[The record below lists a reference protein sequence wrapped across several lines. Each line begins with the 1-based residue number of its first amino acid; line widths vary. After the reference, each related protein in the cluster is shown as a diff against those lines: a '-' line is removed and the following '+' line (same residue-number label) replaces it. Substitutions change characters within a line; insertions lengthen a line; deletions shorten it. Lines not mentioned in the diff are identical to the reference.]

1 MTAAAVHL
9 IALALYI
16 AASVFYGAHLSLKVP
31 GHLRSARLFFVLGFL
46 FHTAA
51 IGTLC
56 VQMQRSPFSSAFGT
70 LSIAAWTVALLY
82 LPTEFIWRLPALG
95 ALAVPLSSLL
105 LFSALLR
112 SHAAIATDP
121 VLQRSSTN
129 IHVFLILLSFA
140 LFSLAACCAVFYVW
154 QYRLL
159 KRHKP
164 SSLFRRLPPLETV
177 DSIAL
182 QLVAFA
188 LPLLT
193 VGMALGAVAA
203 AGGGLHGNWIVDP
216 HTIASVVAWL
226 VYGAYLLM
234 RTVGGWRGT
243 RPHYLLI
250 AGLVVTIAIFFIPS
264 TTHRFP

>member
-1 MTAAAVHL
+1 MTSAIVHL
-9 IALALYI
+9 MALMFYI
-16 AASVFYGAHLSLKVP
+16 VSSIFYGSHLSLRAP
-31 GHLRSARLFFVLGFL
+31 WPLRHARFFFVLGFL

-51 IGTLC
+51 IGALC
-56 VQMQRSPFSSAFGT
+56 MQVQRSPFSSAFGT
-70 LSIAAWTVALLY
+70 LSVAAWAIALFY
-82 LPTEFIWRLPALG
+82 LPAEFFWRLPSLG
-95 ALAVPLSSLL
+95 ALAVPLSSVI

-112 SHAAIATDP
+112 SHASIASDP
-121 VLQRSSTN
+121 TLQHSSTN
-129 IHVFLILLSFA
+129 IHVILILLSFA
-140 LFSLAACCAVFYVW
+140 LFSLAACCAIFYVW

-164 SSLFRRLPPLETV
+164 SGLFRRLPPLETV

-193 VGMALGAVAA
+193 IGIALGAVVAVE
-203 AGGGLHGNWIVDP
+203 GSLRRNWMVDP

-226 VYGAYLLM
+226 VYGIYLGL

-243 RPHYLLI
+243 RPNYLLI

-264 TTHRFP
+264 STHRFP